1 MQLINSQGNFALK
14 KAPKERSGM
23 RKTIFI
29 MLVLVFACALRA
41 YSQESTLMTMRN
53 KIFEESK
60 SIKTLLVDS
69 KDFVL
74 LNTLWDS
81 CIVSITQLDA
91 YFYMIGMYNTIKKE
105 KLAKPALDYLIRW
118 LGELKKTN
126 DLNLRSLK
134 TLTKKLDAKTKAH
147 IDTIKTYFSDLNV
160 EVIGELNKLSEL
172 KKL

>member
-1 MQLINSQGNFALK
+1 
-14 KAPKERSGM
+14 
-23 RKTIFI
+23 
-29 MLVLVFACALRA
+29 
-41 YSQESTLMTMRN
+41 
-53 KIFEESK
+53 
-60 SIKTLLVDS
+60 
-69 KDFVL
+69 
-74 LNTLWDS
+74 
-81 CIVSITQLDA
+81 
-91 YFYMIGMYNTIKKE
+91 MIGMYNTIKKE